1 MHRRSI
7 TDEDGTLIHLL
18 EYEEGE
24 STFDSVAIRY
34 PIETDSRLHVIGYS
48 GEDAAYRESFEV
60 RDLSFAPVSAMGKGE
75 MDSAVGLTLADDES
89 ENDGETVHTE
99 SATGY
104 TDFDGVPRSVML
116 ALLGV
121 GYTVVP
127 DGRRWLDVE

>member
-18 EYEEGE
+18 EYEGGE

-34 PIETDSRLHVIGYS
+34 PIETDSRLHVLGYV
-48 GEDAAYRESFEV
+48 GEDAAYQESFEV

-75 MDSAVGLTLADDES
+75 MDSAVGLTLADEHD
-89 ENDGETVHTE
+89 DGDETVKAE